1 MACWTLWIS
10 DSWFSKGFWSEEIKI
25 RVYWD
30 QKKDTH
36 LSATA
41 QEVSRY
47 SKIIWVLWSQME
59 DTLSLHKLFI
69 WSYIFKFQIFGF
81 SMVSRGILR
90 ILNHFWF
97 LLKLLLEAW
106 YFQLDWKFHFAIFN
120 AKINEL
126 SIYHLLIP
134 MIQDFK
140 WWLIT
145 NIFIQTRKK
154 IFLLWFISIVLQF
167 SKRILNFKKE
177 FFLMWTF
184 WEKYLINMWPTY
196 EKESLAMAWLL
207 WQGKQ

>member
-10 DSWFSKGFWSEEIKI
+10 NSWFSKGFWSEEIKF

-36 LSATA
+36 LSATT

-47 SKIIWVLWSQME
+47 SKPYE
-59 DTLSLHKLFI
+59 FFEYKLKIPYVFTNC
-69 WSYIFKFQIFGF
+69 SFDPTFSNFKIFGF

-97 LLKLLLEAW
+97 LLKLLLESW
-106 YFQLDWKFHFAIFN
+106 YFQMDWKFHFSIFN
-120 AKINEL
+120 TKISEL

-154 IFLLWFISIVLQF
+154 IFLLWFFSIVPQF
-167 SKRILNFKKE
+167 SG
-177 FFLMWTF
+177 
-184 WEKYLINMWPTY
+184 
-196 EKESLAMAWLL
+196 KESWILKKNFFWCDFL
-207 WQGKQ
+207 GEIFN

>member
-1 MACWTLWIS
+1 
-10 DSWFSKGFWSEEIKI
+10 
-25 RVYWD
+25 
-30 QKKDTH
+30 
-36 LSATA
+36 
-41 QEVSRY
+41 
-47 SKIIWVLWSQME
+47 
-59 DTLSLHKLFI
+59 
-69 WSYIFKFQIFGF
+69 
-81 SMVSRGILR
+81 MVSRGILR

-184 WEKYLINMWPTY
+184 WEKYLINMWATNLWERVLGHGMTAMTRQAITTTIVNGY
-196 EKESLAMAWLL
+196 TTAIKRRLRAETTISNWENAYTEESTILL
-207 WQGKQ
+207 KNISRDKYQNLRIHEDPKWD